1 MSETALSNT
10 KYRLPMGLKN
20 RIVPGG
26 LYFLTMTVVDWVDI
40 FTRPVYKHII
50 VDALK
55 FCQEQKGLE
64 LYAWV
69 LMSNHLHLI
78 AAAAEAKSLSDILRD
93 FKGFT
98 SRKIVATIQEEPES
112 RKQWLLHRFEFSA
125 KLNPKVRHYKLWQ
138 DGNEAKELI
147 SNNFIDQKLDYI
159 HQNPVRAEWV
169 DEPEH
174 YRYSSARNYAGETG
188 LLKVEFI
195 V

>member
-1 MSETALSNT
+1 
-10 KYRLPMGLKN
+10 MGIKN
-20 RIVPGG
+20 RIIPGS

-55 FCQEQKGLE
+55 FCQEKKGLE

-78 AAAAEAKSLSDILRD
+78 AATEEGKNLSDVLRD
-93 FKGFT
+93 FKGYT

-112 RKQWLLHRFEFSA
+112 RKYWLLHRFEFNA
-125 KLNPKVRHYKLWQ
+125 KLNPKVRHYKVWQ
-138 DGNEAKELI
+138 DGNEAKELL
-147 SNNFIDQKLDYI
+147 SNTFIDQKLDYI

-174 YRYSSARNYAGETG
+174 YRYSSATNYAGGSG
-188 LLKVEFI
+188 LFPVILI
-195 V
+195 S

>member
-1 MSETALSNT
+1 
-10 KYRLPMGLKN
+10 MGLKN
-20 RIVPGG
+20 RIVPGN

-55 FCQEQKGLE
+55 FCQDEKGLK

-78 AAAAEAKSLSDILRD
+78 AAAAEGTNLSDILRD
-93 FKGFT
+93 FKGYT

-112 RKQWLLHRFEFSA
+112 RLQWLLHRFEFNA
-125 KLNPKVRHYKLWQ
+125 KLNPKVRHYKVWQ
-138 DGNEAKELI
+138 EGNEAKEI
-147 SNNFIDQKLDYI
+147 YSNDFLDQKLEYL

-169 DEPEH
+169 NEPEH
-174 YRYSSARNYAGETG
+174 YRYSSASNYVDAEG
-188 LLKVEFI
+188 LLQVEPLE
-195 V
+195 

>member
-1 MSETALSNT
+1 
-10 KYRLPMGLKN
+10 MGVKN

-26 LYFLTMTVVDWVDI
+26 LYFLTMTIVDWVDI

-55 FCQEQKGLE
+55 FCKEKKGLK

-78 AAAAEAKSLSDILRD
+78 AAAEENKNLSDILRD

-98 SRKIVATIQEEPES
+98 SRKIITTIQEEPES
-112 RKQWLLHRFEFSA
+112 RRQWLLHRFEFNV
-125 KLNPKVRHYKLWQ
+125 KLNPKVRHYKVWLE
-138 DGNEAKELI
+138 GNEAKELT
-147 SNNFIDQKLDYI
+147 SNSFIDQKLDYI
-159 HQNPVRAEWV
+159 HQNPVRTEWV

-174 YRYSSARNYAGETG
+174 YRYSSAKNYAGETG
-188 LLKVEFI
+188 LIHVTMI
-195 V
+195 S

>member
-1 MSETALSNT
+1 
-10 KYRLPMGLKN
+10 MGLKN
-20 RIVPGG
+20 RIVPDGS
-26 LYFLTMTVVDWVDI
+26 YFLTMTVVDWVDV

-50 VDALK
+50 VDALRY
-55 FCQEQKGLE
+55 CQEKKGLK

-78 AAAAEAKSLSDILRD
+78 ASTEEGKNLSDILRD
-93 FKGFT
+93 FKQFT
-98 SRKIVATIQEEPES
+98 SRKIVATILEEPES
-112 RKQWLLHRFEFSA
+112 RRQWLLHRFEFNA

-147 SNNFIDQKLDYI
+147 SNSFIDQKLNYI

-174 YRYSSARNYAGETG
+174 YLYSSARDYAGGTG
-188 LLKVEFI
+188 LIQVELLD
-195 V
+195 

>member
-1 MSETALSNT
+1 
-10 KYRLPMGLKN
+10 MGLKN

-55 FCQEQKGLE
+55 FCQEKKGLE

-78 AAAAEAKSLSDILRD
+78 AAAAEGKSLSDILRD

-147 SNNFIDQKLDYI
+147 SNNFIEQKLNYI

-188 LLKVEFI
+188 LLKVELI
-195 V
+195 N

>member
-1 MSETALSNT
+1 
-10 KYRLPMGLKN
+10 MGLKN

-26 LYFLTMTVVDWVDI
+26 LYLLTMTVVDWVDV

-50 VDALK
+50 VDALR
-55 FCQEQKGLE
+55 FCQQQKGLQ

-78 AAAAEAKSLSDILRD
+78 AAAEEGRSLSDVLRD
-93 FKGFT
+93 FKQFT

-112 RKQWLLHRFEFSA
+112 RRQWLLHRFEFNA
-125 KLNPKVRHYKLWQ
+125 KLNPKVRHYKVWQ

-147 SNNFIDQKLDYI
+147 SNAFINQKLDYI

-169 DEPEH
+169 NKPEH
-174 YRYSSARNYAGETG
+174 YRYSSASNYADIGG
-188 LLKVEFI
+188 LLQLAEL
-195 V
+195 